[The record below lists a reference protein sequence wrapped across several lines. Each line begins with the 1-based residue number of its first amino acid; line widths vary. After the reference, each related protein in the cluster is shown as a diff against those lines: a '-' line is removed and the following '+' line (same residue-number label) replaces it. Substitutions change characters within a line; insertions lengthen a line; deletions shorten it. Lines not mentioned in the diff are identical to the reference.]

1 MHEAGIW
8 LGKSN
13 TSVVLNDDV
22 KAIDV
27 CMLLFGLA
35 FEVLCAESDLL
46 WRLVALA
53 GKVHSD
59 DKCWAQLASVLQS

>member
-13 TSVVLNDDV
+13 TSMVLNDDV

-27 CMLLFGLA
+27 CMLLFGSA

-53 GKVHSD
+53 GQVRSD
-59 DKCWAQLASVLQS
+59 GRC